1 MAQCAAHQARFI
13 GSGSRNWSIVAQVTT
28 LRLPPPLLQLSATPD
43 ATFGSSRGL
52 PLLLLLP
59 LPLLPLSPLPLSLLS
74 PLALQ
79 SPPLPS
85 LHTQLA
91 YSARHRD
98 T

>member
-28 LRLPPPLLQLSATPD
+28 LRLPPPLLLQPSATPD

-52 PLLLLLP
+52 PLLLLLLP
-59 LPLLPLSPLPLSLLS
+59 LPLLPLSR
-74 PLALQ
+74 LALQ
-79 SPPLPS
+79 SPPLPR
-85 LHTQLA
+85 LHTQLT
-91 YSARHRD
+91 YSARHSD